1 MGIFNKIIKEISK
14 KIDETGITIQNNRSK
29 IVCHSCGSIQKEPTR
44 YCCDCGAEIGKI
56 NNDYDDV
63 PIMNSKEKQDYT
75 KAIFLYANS
84 SSEIKSNTDYVRYLT
99 YECGL
104 LNPQKY
110 HKELIEQG
118 YYRLADIAEI
128 LNNYKV
134 DELKNISKN
143 SNLKVA
149 GKKLELINRIKEEAP
164 EEVINK
170 IKSYKQIYVLSEKG
184 KKFLDENRDY
194 IKIHTHPSWQITI
207 DDYLKAKKQS
217 NSYSSFNDL
226 AWGIFNHR
234 TIEYSKN
241 RQYGL
246 VRNNFYNMYQLLKE
260 EEKNERALEMLIMVI
275 IYDLSGVSTV
285 ELLEL
290 YKQGIYDKDQLL
302 DSYSNIFL
310 APGIIK
316 AISDLEPFYTE
327 KLARDVYK
335 KVFLPINFCSENLL
349 IEFMNDLYNNT
360 IFDYD
365 KYIDKVNL
373 ERINYLKKI

>member
-1 MGIFNKIIKEISK
+1 
-14 KIDETGITIQNNRSK
+14 
-29 IVCHSCGSIQKEPTR
+29 
-44 YCCDCGAEIGKI
+44 
-56 NNDYDDV
+56 
-63 PIMNSKEKQDYT
+63 MN
-75 KAIFLYANS
+75 
-84 SSEIKSNTDYVRYLT
+84 
-99 YECGL
+99 
-104 LNPQKY
+104 
-110 HKELIEQG
+110 IEQG
-118 YYRLADIAEI
+118 YYRLADITEI
-128 LNNYKV
+128 LNSYKV
-134 DELKNISKN
+134 NELKNILKD
-143 SNLKVA
+143 SNLKGT
-149 GKKLELINRIKEEAP
+149 GKKLELINRIKEEVP
-164 EEVINK
+164 EKVINK

-184 KKFLDENRDY
+184 NKFLDENRDY
-194 IKIHTHPSWQITI
+194 IKIHIHSSWQITI

-217 NSYSSFNDL
+217 NSYLSFNDI
-226 AWGIFNHR
+226 AWGIFNQR

-241 RQYGL
+241 KQYGL

-302 DSYSNIFL
+302 NSYSNIFL
-310 APGIIK
+310 AAGIIK
-316 AISDLEPFYTE
+316 AISDLEPVYTE
-327 KLARDVYK
+327 KLARNVYN

-360 IFDYD
+360 IFDYN

>member
-1 MGIFNKIIKEISK
+1 
-14 KIDETGITIQNNRSK
+14 
-29 IVCHSCGSIQKEPTR
+29 
-44 YCCDCGAEIGKI
+44 
-56 NNDYDDV
+56 
-63 PIMNSKEKQDYT
+63 
-75 KAIFLYANS
+75 
-84 SSEIKSNTDYVRYLT
+84 
-99 YECGL
+99 
-104 LNPQKY
+104 
-110 HKELIEQG
+110 
-118 YYRLADIAEI
+118 
-128 LNNYKV
+128 
-134 DELKNISKN
+134 
-143 SNLKVA
+143 
-149 GKKLELINRIKEEAP
+149 
-164 EEVINK
+164 
-170 IKSYKQIYVLSEKG
+170 
-184 KKFLDENRDY
+184 
-194 IKIHTHPSWQITI
+194 
-207 DDYLKAKKQS
+207 
-217 NSYSSFNDL
+217 
-226 AWGIFNHR
+226 
-234 TIEYSKN
+234 
-241 RQYGL
+241 
-246 VRNNFYNMYQLLKE
+246 MYQLLKE

>member
-14 KIDETGITIQNNRSK
+14 RIDEAGIARQNNKSE
-29 IVCHSCGSIQKEPTR
+29 IVCHSCGSIQKDSTR
-44 YCCDCGAEIGKI
+44 YCCDCGAEIEKI
-56 NNDYDDV
+56 NNDYENI

-75 KAIFLYANS
+75 KAIFLYANRN
-84 SSEIKSNTDYVRYLT
+84 SEIKSNTEYVRYLI

-118 YYRLADIAEI
+118 YYRLADITEI
-128 LNNYKV
+128 LKSYKV
-134 DELKNISKN
+134 DELKNILKD
-143 SNLKVA
+143 SNLKVT
-149 GKKLELINRIKEEAP
+149 GKKLELINRIKEEVP
-164 EEVINK
+164 ENVINR

-184 KKFLDENRDY
+184 NKFLDENRDY
-194 IKIHTHPSWQITI
+194 VKIHIHSSWQITI
-207 DDYLKAKKQS
+207 DDYKKDKKQS
-217 NSYSSFNDL
+217 NSYLSFNDI
-226 AWGIFNHR
+226 AWRIFNQR

-241 RQYGL
+241 KQYGL

-260 EEKNERALEMLIMVI
+260 EEKSERALEMLIKVI
-275 IYDLSGVSTV
+275 IYDLSGVSTI
-285 ELLEL
+285 ELLDL
-290 YKQGIYDKDQLL
+290 YKEGIYDKDQVLN
-302 DSYSNIFL
+302 SYSNIFL

-316 AISDLEPFYTE
+316 AISDLEPFYSE

-360 IFDYD
+360 VFDYN